1 MHQIILYK
9 TPITMI
15 KKLLFLLLLFSLS
28 VKSQNQTK
36 IKFSYDT
43 AGNQTSRILCVNCPP
58 ETGKQVKEI
67 EAIIEE
73 DLVKIEGEDMISYYP
88 NPVKEEL
95 YLKWELTNDNYVTSI
110 QLFSLTGQVLKT
122 FQETKNTNT
131 QNILFQSYPSGV
143 YVVLVNYQSG
153 APKSFKIIKQ

>member
-1 MHQIILYK
+1 MKYY
-9 TPITMI
+9 IT
-15 KKLLFLLLLFSLS
+15 LLVLVFSLWS
-28 VKSQNQTK
+28 NAQNQTK
-36 IKFSYDT
+36 IKFSYDN
-43 AGNQTSRILCVNCPP
+43 AGNQVSRTLCVNCPP

-67 EAIIEE
+67 EAIVE
-73 DLVKIEGEDMISYYP
+73 DDLENIPGEDMISYYP

-110 QLFSLTGQVLKT
+110 QLFSLTGQVLRT
-122 FQETKNTNT
+122 FEGTKITNT

-143 YVVLVNYQSG
+143 YVVLLNYKSG

>member
-1 MHQIILYK
+1 
-9 TPITMI
+9 MI

>member
-1 MHQIILYK
+1 M
-9 TPITMI
+9 
-15 KKLLFLLLLFSLS
+15 KKYLLLVFLSFSLFS
-28 VKSQNQTK
+28 KGQTK
-36 IKFSYDT
+36 IKFSYDN
-43 AGNQTSRILCVNCPP
+43 AGNQTSRILCIGCPP

-67 EAIIEE
+67 EALVDE
-73 DLVKIEGEDMISYYP
+73 DLENIPGEDMISYYP

-95 YLKWELTNDNYVTSI
+95 YLKWELTNENYVTSI

-122 FQETKNTNT
+122 FQGTKNTNT

-143 YVVLVNYQSG
+143 YVVLVNYKSG

>member
-1 MHQIILYK
+1 MKYY
-9 TPITMI
+9 IT
-15 KKLLFLLLLFSLS
+15 LLVLAFSLWS
-28 VKSQNQTK
+28 NAQNQTK

-43 AGNQTSRILCVNCPP
+43 AGNQTSRILCINCPP

-67 EAIIEE
+67 EAIVEE
-73 DLVKIEGEDMISYYP
+73 DLEKIEGEDMISYYP

-95 YLKWELTNDNYVTSI
+95 YLKWELINDNYVTSI

-131 QNILFQSYPSGV
+131 RNILFQSYPSGV
-143 YVVLVNYQSG
+143 YVVLVNYKSG
-153 APKSFKIIKQ
+153 TPKSFKIIKQ